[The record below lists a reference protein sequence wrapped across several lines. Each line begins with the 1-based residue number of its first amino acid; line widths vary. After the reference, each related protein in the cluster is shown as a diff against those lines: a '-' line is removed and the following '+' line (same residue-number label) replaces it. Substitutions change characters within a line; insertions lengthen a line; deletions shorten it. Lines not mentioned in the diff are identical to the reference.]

1 MLIGLGVVAQLAIV
15 VHAPD
20 TVRACEAID
29 LTVAVSASASDMPR
43 LITPSLRPFDV
54 LRGAPSPRVTYR
66 SGSRSSIVAE
76 YRYVITTEQVG
87 RFIIPPFE
95 VRSRA
100 GSVESPPTTISVL
113 PLRARGAPSVVA
125 RARIDT
131 GAGLTMRASSADTV
145 FVGQQATYEVA
156 VFLNEAARYRL
167 RRNPTFYPPEMQAM
181 LAYDL
186 PQSAQG
192 FRQHSGSQCFDALVY
207 RRAVF
212 PLVAGRLVIPPAQ
225 LVYSTGL
232 SPTSLFSREESHEL
246 QTDSVSIVAVDPPL
260 AGRPADFVGAV
271 GEVRVDSRVDSIG
284 SRVGDPLLYTVRVT
298 GSGNVK
304 LFPRPNVAI
313 PWAGLVAA
321 DERVTVDSG
330 SARVSGVKE
339 FDWVLTP
346 RIAGEFDVP
355 PVRYG
360 YFNPG
365 SRRYETATA
374 LGDRLL
380 VAAGTLASI
389 DTAQAEGPMS
399 IRTSWGGPAS
409 DPPQSSPI
417 FWLTL
422 ALVPIPALVSRARR
436 RDVRVTALAE
446 PDPVRALAMAAA
458 SQDPVALRRHYVRAL
473 AQRLGASP
481 ADFTNAGALERALRR
496 AGVSEATAARAE
508 SQLRELD
515 AAAYSPTGALGPNA
529 AKRASDLARAV
540 DSEALS
546 RSELPFWIPVLLLA
560 VALGGAAF
568 AAPALSAA
576 NVNTASSSFASGV
589 SSYLRRDYA
598 VARDA
603 FADAVDLEPRS
614 ANAWANYGTAAWAAG
629 DTASAIHGWREALAL
644 EPNANEL
651 HARTS
656 LVRPLE
662 FGTPGWVPSLPPN
675 ALVWTF
681 AVLWLLAWTL
691 GWIWRSQP
699 GTLSRVVSPLS
710 ALSLVLGL
718 IAMEVGAKVTGKD
731 AAIVRRS
738 LSLTS
743 DPAVGMDRGP
753 LVGTG
758 EIVRVAVRRGAWVR
772 VVASDDREGWI
783 PAAELTFVADR
794 RISRD

>member
-1 MLIGLGVVAQLAIV
+1 MLFGLGVAAQLAIV

-20 TVRACEAID
+20 TVRACEAVD

-43 LITPSLRPFDV
+43 LVTPSLRPFDV
-54 LRGAPSPRVTYR
+54 LRGAPSPRITYR
-66 SGSRSSIVAE
+66 AGSRSSIVAE
-76 YRYVITTEQVG
+76 YRYVLTTEQVG

-95 VRSRA
+95 ARTRA
-100 GSVESPPTTISVL
+100 GSVESPPITLSVL
-113 PLRARGAPSVVA
+113 PVRARGAPSVVA

-131 GAGLTMRASSADTV
+131 GAGLTMRANSADTV

-246 QTDSVSIVAVDPPL
+246 QTDSVSIVAVDPPQE
-260 AGRPADFVGAV
+260 GRPVEFVGAV
-271 GEVRVDSRVDSIG
+271 GDVRIDSRVDSVG
-284 SRVGDPLLYTVRVT
+284 SRVGDPLLFTVRVT

-304 LFPRPNVAI
+304 LFPRPTVAI
-313 PWAGLVAA
+313 PWAGLVPA

-360 YFNPG
+360 YFDP
-365 SRRYETATA
+365 SRKRYEIATA
-374 LGDRLL
+374 RGDRLM
-380 VAAGTLASI
+380 VAAGALASV
-389 DTAQAEGPMS
+389 DTGQAEGPMS
-399 IRTSWGGPAS
+399 IRTSWSGPAS
-409 DPPQSSPI
+409 RPPQSSPV
-417 FWLTL
+417 FWLAL

-436 RDVRVTALAE
+436 RDARPAAPVVM
-446 PDPVRALAMAAA
+446 DPVRALALAAA
-458 SQDPVALRRHYVRAL
+458 SQDPVALRRNYVRAL

-481 ADFTNAGALERALRR
+481 ADFTNVGALERALRR

-508 SQLRELD
+508 AQLRELD
-515 AAAYSPTGALGPNA
+515 AAAYSPAGVLGPNA
-529 AKRASDLARAV
+529 ARRASDLAKAV
-540 DSEALS
+540 DTEALS

-560 VALGGAAF
+560 VALTGTAVAA
-568 AAPALSAA
+568 
-576 NVNTASSSFASGV
+576 NTASSSFASGV
-589 SSYLRRDYA
+589 SSYLRREYV

-603 FADAVDLEPRS
+603 FADAVDMEPRS
-614 ANAWANYGTAAWAAG
+614 VAAWANYGTAAWAAG
-629 DTASAIHGWREALAL
+629 DTAAAIHGWREALSL
-644 EPNANEL
+644 EPNADEL

-656 LVRPLE
+656 LVRPLV
-662 FGTPGWVPSLPPN
+662 FGTPGWVPAIPAN
-675 ALVWTF
+675 AMVWAF
-681 AVLWLLAWTL
+681 AVLWLVAWTL
-691 GWIWRSQP
+691 GWLWRATP
-699 GTLSRVVSPLS
+699 GTLSRVVAPLS
-710 ALSLVLGL
+710 FLSLVLGL
-718 IAMEVGAKVTGKD
+718 ISMEIDARVGGKN
-731 AAIVRRS
+731 AAIVERS

-772 VVASDDREGWI
+772 VVASDDREGWV

-794 RISRD
+794 RIPRD